1 MYTNTL
7 FFSSI
12 SVNFWI
18 HWLFLY
24 VLCLRDYWKD
34 WMEIT
39 IHPWNKCRLKSF
51 NCPDHTAWHIL
62 SVQLWKG
69 AKIVNYSMENYTFT
83 VSALIC
89 ITKTW
94 IIQVVYNQACPT
106 RGPQTP
112 WSPSLFSLWP
122 PPALCHHGSSSA
134 LLSSLA
140 WPWVWTHCSGP
151 QKFDHVSLP
160 DLNKHPLTGERYPT
174 VHSHAL
180 LTSLLLAVHT
190 WVSNCLKGWNTGR
203 VKFHQK
209 SLTNT

>member
-7 FFSSI
+7 FFSNI

-106 RGPQTP
+106 RGLRTTC
-112 WSPSLFSLWP
+112 SPTQLAGTLQGCFLDTTFQKYNFSRLYMLWAHWTDQWENTDFHHCGGWAVWFCP
-122 PPALCHHGSSSA
+122 SVSGSVAL
-134 LLSSLA
+134 
-140 WPWVWTHCSGP
+140 
-151 QKFDHVSLP
+151 
-160 DLNKHPLTGERYPT
+160 
-174 VHSHAL
+174 SHRNVNQF
-180 LTSLLLAVHT
+180 T
-190 WVSNCLKGWNTGR
+190 
-203 VKFHQK
+203 
-209 SLTNT
+209 